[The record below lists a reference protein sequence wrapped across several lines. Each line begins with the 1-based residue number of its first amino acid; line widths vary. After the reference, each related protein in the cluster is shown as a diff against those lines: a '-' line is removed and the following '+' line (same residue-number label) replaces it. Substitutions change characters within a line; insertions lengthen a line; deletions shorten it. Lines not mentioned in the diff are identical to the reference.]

1 MPWDPFNSLP
11 AARWWLWL
19 AVAAVACTLQGPDF
33 VRRLRPAPTKGVDFF
48 QEWASAKN
56 YWHGLPIYASHRV
69 TIPKYLGY
77 QIGEAAEDVSGD
89 AAGRVRVGLEV
100 NAHPPTSVLMVLP
113 FAALD
118 YSNATLAWNLLS
130 LLALGISLWLLCRGL
145 GVDWSPWALLPLIG
159 LLLLCSPFRHQMN
172 QGQLN
177 LVLLL
182 LLTLVWAAAR
192 ADRPIWAGVFLGVA
206 TAFKF
211 FPGFLLLHFAA
222 QRRWNIV
229 AAALMALVAIT
240 VLTAVVLQP
249 VTYTTYVSDVL
260 PQVGEFRA
268 DWLNSSIAGLGTKLF
283 DPLSQRRNVVLL
295 WANEP
300 LARLVGI
307 LGSAVVLLL
316 WLHAQRRARTA
327 RDQDFAFGLSVI
339 TMLLVSP
346 ITWDHY
352 FLLLIIPLA
361 ILWVSLP
368 ETTTARVAFL
378 LVILLLCLPPIPLWE
393 RFIPGGQNG
402 TAHPVHTLT
411 VLSYGLYGLLALFA
425 LGYLRLVKSTSQ
437 QRASFATE
445 SAAG

>member
-1 MPWDPFNSLP
+1 MPWDPFKNLS

-19 AVAAVACTLQGPDF
+19 VVAVVACTLQGGDF
-33 VRRLRPAPTKGVDFF
+33 VRSLRPAPTNGVDFF

-56 YWHGLPIYASHRV
+56 YWNDLPIYSSHRV

-77 QIGEAAEDVSGD
+77 QVNGSEGDPTGD
-89 AAGRVRVGLEV
+89 AEGAVRMDLEV

-118 YSNATLAWNLLS
+118 YSSATLAWNLLS

-145 GVDWSPWALLPLIG
+145 SVGFSPWALLPLVA
-159 LLLLCSPFRHQMN
+159 LLLLCSPFRQQMN

-192 ADRPIWAGVFLGVA
+192 TGRPIWAGVFLGVA
-206 TAFKF
+206 TAFKI
-211 FPGFLLLHFAA
+211 FPGFLLLHFAV
-222 QRRWNIV
+222 QKRWNIV
-229 AAALMALVAIT
+229 ASALIALVSIT
-240 VLTAVVLQP
+240 ALTAAVLRP
-249 VTYTTYVSDVL
+249 VTYTTYVADVL
-260 PQVGEFRA
+260 PQVNEFRC
-268 DWLNSSIAGLGTKLF
+268 DWMNSSVVGLSTKLF
-283 DPLSQRRNVVLL
+283 HPVSERRNLVPL
-295 WANEP
+295 WPNDQ
-300 LARLVGI
+300 LAWLVGV
-307 LGSAVVLLL
+307 LGCGIVLVL
-316 WLHAQRRARTA
+316 WWYAERRAHSD
-327 RDQDFAFGLSVI
+327 RDQDFAFGLSVT

-368 ETTTARVAFL
+368 ETTTARVSFL
-378 LVILLLCLPPIPLWE
+378 AAILVLCLPPVPLWQ
-393 RFIPGGQNG
+393 RFIPGGQG
-402 TAHPVHTLT
+402 GVAHPAHTLT

-425 LGYLRLVKSTSQ
+425 LGYMRLVRSTPNKI
-437 QRASFATE
+437 
-445 SAAG
+445 